1 MQEWWPV
8 ESFQGHG
15 QENAGSSS
23 GWTLAAATRAVE
35 ATKTLG
41 AFLCDFNF
49 TFMHSSKPVF
59 AIINQEV
66 EQDIRHVDVVFHYIC
81 MLMMIVSN

>member
-1 MQEWWPV
+1 V
-8 ESFQGHG
+8 V
-15 QENAGSSS
+15 AGRNIS
-23 GWTLAAATRAVE
+23 GAWSGKRWQQLRTLAAATRAVG

-49 TFMHSSKPVF
+49 TFMHSSKPMF

-81 MLMMIVSN
+81 MLMMIV